1 MLSSWGRTGVTE
13 LAATKEPDAPILSQG
28 LWGGITVIAVLSL
41 VAYAYSFA
49 YLFRIEPQFISA
61 FSPVDLIMWA
71 ASSLYI
77 VIAITIT
84 LLLGLGSVLFWDTI
98 GWLIRGGHR
107 EATASARQLGWPRI
121 FRWTSVILVFAAFLF
136 GDYEGRAARR
146 PNTQPRAWVC
156 GDSDR
161 GPCHPLIFIGSEKL
175 VFAANGKFVLRRIA
189 DRHWIASQGAFPY

>member
-1 MLSSWGRTGVTE
+1 M
-13 LAATKEPDAPILSQG
+13 AATKELDAPQLSHG
-28 LWGGITVIAVLSL
+28 LWDGVTAVAVLSV

-77 VIAITIT
+77 VIAVTITI
-84 LLLGLGSVLFWDTI
+84 LVSVLPLFWEAI
-98 GWLIRGGHR
+98 GWVRRGYHREIKASAERLPLIRV
-107 EATASARQLGWPRI
+107 L
-121 FRWTSVILVFAAFLF
+121 RWGAALLVVAAFIF

-146 PNTQPRAWVC
+146 PNAPPRAWVC

-161 GPCHPLIFIGSEKL
+161 GPCHPLIFIGSEKM
-175 VFAANGKFVLRRIA
+175 VFAANGKFVLRKIA
-189 DRHWIASQGAFPY
+189 DRHWIASQGASPY